1 MYADTT
7 VRNCH
12 FDTPPPTFP
21 RVRKCAERQKP
32 ANANDRPRAYIP
44 APWREGMAPYFTL
57 SSSSLT
63 EALAASSSCSASASE
78 AAFTE

>member
-1 MYADTT
+1 MCAGTT
-7 VRNCH
+7 VRNCYADLPARH
-12 FDTPPPTFP
+12 Q
-21 RVRKCAERQKP
+21 CAERQKP
-32 ANANDRPRAYIP
+32 ADGNDRPRAYIP